1 MSVSVSWRGRA
12 FDQKSDRVKLI
23 FETGLL
29 LFFFESRLL
38 FLFWDRSSWPYMFPD
53 PASVFWSNS
62 NEIRSSEPAFWD
74 MWQPFQ
80 VFPREFIT
88 CFLVLVLVQSARSC
102 QELFQSLTPMPATQ
116 ITMKFPYCN
125 SNFPQFQG
133 DSPSVTKGT
142 SGVAVV
148 GTRGELNRYSP
159 TEIQSCVETLLSRVF
174 DNVLYACAQLL
185 LSGKLW
191 ITFCIRWGAEVI
203 GRQGNGLRLKV
214 SIFSPSTFLQAGT
227 HLNFLQT
234 DNHLNIVQADK
245 HFNFVQAV

>member
-1 MSVSVSWRGRA
+1 
-12 FDQKSDRVKLI
+12 
-23 FETGLL
+23 
-29 LFFFESRLL
+29 
-38 FLFWDRSSWPYMFPD
+38 MFPG
-53 PASVFWSNS
+53 PVNVCWSS
-62 NEIRSSEPAFWD
+62 YNEIRSSEAAFW
-74 MWQPFQ
+74 Q
-80 VFPREFIT
+80 VATFSPIFWRVCYMFPGFGSGTEMCHVFHPNASNSNYNEISPH
-88 CFLVLVLVQSARSC
+88 CNGS
-102 QELFQSLTPMPATQ
+102 
-116 ITMKFPYCN
+116 N

-214 SIFSPSTFLQAGT
+214 SIFFSF
-227 HLNFLQT
+227 HLS
-234 DNHLNIVQADK
+234 
-245 HFNFVQAV
+245 